1 MVGIVL
7 DNSISILFIRSFWVL
22 SDARLNLDGL
32 STEAFSMIY
41 PRKTKVMVSKISDH
55 VEVVVV
61 ADPKRE

>member
-32 STEAFSMIY
+32 SAEAFSTIY
-41 PRKTKVMVSKISDH
+41 ARKTKVMVLKISGH

-61 ADPKRE
+61 ADSGRE

>member
-22 SDARLNLDGL
+22 SDARLNLDDL
-32 STEAFSMIY
+32 SVEAFSTIY
-41 PRKTKVMVSKISDH
+41 ARKTKGMVLEISGH

-61 ADPKRE
+61 ADSRRE

>member
-32 STEAFSMIY
+32 SAEAFITIY
-41 PRKTKVMVSKISDH
+41 ARKTKGMVLKISGH

-61 ADPKRE
+61 ADSRRE